1 MKKLISLFAA
11 LLLAV
16 AAPLTVLAEDT
27 EMSLTF
33 EGLVTE
39 IFDGGFLMEDKN
51 MGLIQVNTD
60 DNTVLDGILSIQP
73 LEVGMY
79 VLVDHTGMMTR
90 SIPPQVYG
98 MRVGCYTLNGVAG
111 EITEEG
117 VLLTGDPIF
126 GEVFV
131 QMTPTMANVF
141 PGVPMLVYY
150 DGVMTMSLPGKV
162 NARYV
167 VVPELTG
174 VVSDKDG
181 AGFTLTDEDGNAY
194 RVLTSDTLLVGQLA
208 MNEDDPLPGSPEAE
222 ALAVEGSEVV
232 VDEAVAEKVA
242 EDGATEVAEEV
253 AVTDEAATEET
264 VAEDAAD
271 VTAASD
277 EAVAEEAAAE
287 EAVTGEA
294 AEEATAEDT
303 AEEALAEPDDDT
315 APDSDLL
322 QDVTIP
328 TGDEVAAP
336 AVQWGDGDTVTVYHQ
351 GPMEPEAGSE
361 VIALGLLVHR

>member
-1 MKKLISLFAA
+1 MKKMISLFAA

-27 EMSLTF
+27 EMITF

-39 IFDGGFLMEDKN
+39 IFDGGFLMEDKEL
-51 MGLIQVNTD
+51 GLVQVNTD
-60 DNTVLDGILSIQP
+60 DKTVLDGILSIQP

-98 MRVGCYTLNGVAG
+98 MRVGCYTLTGVAG

-167 VVPELTG
+167 LVPELTG

-181 AGFTLTDEDGNAY
+181 AGFTLTDEDGNTY
-194 RVLTSDTLLVGQLA
+194 RVLTSDALLVGQLA
-208 MNEDDPLPGSPEAE
+208 ANEDEPLPGSPEAE
-222 ALAVEGSEVV
+222 ALALEGSEVV
-232 VDEAVAEKVA
+232 VDEAVAEEEAVEETAGEEAAAPEETADKSA
-242 EDGATEVAEEV
+242 DAEET
-253 AVTDEAATEET
+253 AADDEAADEEAVT
-264 VAEDAAD
+264 AD
-271 VTAASD
+271 ETAASD
-277 EAVAEEAAAE
+277 ENATSDEPAA
-287 EAVTGEA
+287 
-294 AEEATAEDT
+294 DPS
-303 AEEALAEPDDDT
+303 LM
-315 APDSDLL
+315 

-328 TGDEVAAP
+328 TGAEASAIP
-336 AVQWGDGDTVTVYHQ
+336 EWGDGDTVTVYHQ
-351 GPMEPEAGSE
+351 GPMDAEAGSE
-361 VIALGLLVHR
+361 VIALGMLVHR